1 MAAAAATT
9 GDRFDVFVGNVRD
22 STTEEQLQSVF
33 SVVGTIIARVFLF
46 SCIFSH
52 LLTIVVSSS
61 PFLPSCYHHLPFYHP
76 FIIIYLGPVKKVRI
90 LIDQDTGRPKGF
102 AFVEYHD
109 ANTALAAIRHL
120 DGHELNSRRL
130 RVSYS
135 NNSNL
140 KEVAQT
146 ISSEQIPN
154 FSHLRPE
161 FHAVSG
167 ISKHAGNHMIFFRFT
182 YSYSCT
188 DCYFEPQLHT

>member
-1 MAAAAATT
+1 MAAAATTT

-33 SVVGTIIARVFLF
+33 SVVGTLIERVFLL
-46 SCIFSH
+46 SCIIS
-52 LLTIVVSSS
+52 LLTILLSYFV
-61 PFLPSCYHHLPFYHP
+61 
-76 FIIIYLGPVKKVRI
+76 LGPVKKVRI

-146 ISSEQIPN
+146 ISSEQIPD

-161 FHAVSG
+161 FHAVTG
-167 ISKHAGNHMIFFRFT
+167 ISKHT
-182 YSYSCT
+182 
-188 DCYFEPQLHT
+188 

>member
-1 MAAAAATT
+1 MAAAATTT

-33 SVVGTIIARVFLF
+33 SVVGTLIERVFLL
-46 SCIFSH
+46 SCIIS
-52 LLTIVVSSS
+52 LLTILLSYSFFFSLASS
-61 PFLPSCYHHLPFYHP
+61 PIVTILLSYFV
-76 FIIIYLGPVKKVRI
+76 LGPVKKVRI

-146 ISSEQIPN
+146 ISSEQIPD

-161 FHAVSG
+161 FHAVTG
-167 ISKHAGNHMIFFRFT
+167 ISKHT
-182 YSYSCT
+182 
-188 DCYFEPQLHT
+188 